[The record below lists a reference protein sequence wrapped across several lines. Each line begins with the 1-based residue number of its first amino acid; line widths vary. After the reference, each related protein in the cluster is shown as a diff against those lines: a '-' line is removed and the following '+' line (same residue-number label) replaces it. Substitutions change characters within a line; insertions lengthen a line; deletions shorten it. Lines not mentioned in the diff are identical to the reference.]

1 MRQILTLL
9 AAMLLTAYSKD
20 SEVKAATMQEAG
32 KTLVVYYSY
41 TNNCHEIVTSLTSQL
56 TADVMRI
63 EPTDKT
69 QKYEANNYAIGTA
82 LLNAIK
88 ANPNDA
94 ASYPAIDP
102 VSITDLSQYQNII
115 IVTPLWWSQMAA
127 IMQTYLFKYGAQ
139 MAGKNVG
146 LIVSNHSSGISGV
159 VADAER
165 LVKNVTWMGDALWV
179 NNANHSNRASLIQN
193 WLPTLNF
200 AAQTTLDKVYISID
214 GKTQSVTLV
223 DNSATQAL
231 VEKLQQASVRT
242 TLNNN
247 GDFEVWGALGF
258 SLPTSDEQITALPGD
273 VILYNGS
280 NICLFYGSNS
290 WSYTRLG
297 RINGLSE
304 SELRTFMKAGESNI
318 TITLLI
324 SESAGTVVALID
336 AIGTVEYNDDC
347 KAKIDA
353 ARKAYEELTDAEKA
367 LVVNYGTLTTAETTY
382 ATLKYAAEQAAADLA
397 AANAVI
403 AKIDAIGTVEY
414 NDDCKAKI
422 DAAREAY
429 EELTDAQK
437 ALVTNYD
444 VLTTAETT
452 YAVLKDAAEQA
463 TADLAAANAVI
474 AKIDAIG
481 TVEYNDDCKAKIDAA
496 REAYEEL
503 TDAQKALVT
512 NYDVLTTAE
521 ANYEKLNKNATEI
534 VNVKSTTNAYIW
546 YDLNG
551 RRLQSQPN
559 RKGVYIMNG
568 KKYFIK

>member
-1 MRQILTLL
+1 MPNQIN
-9 AAMLLTAYSKD
+9 
-20 SEVKAATMQEAG
+20 AT
-32 KTLVVYYSY
+32 
-41 TNNCHEIVTSLTSQL
+41 
-56 TADVMRI
+56 
-63 EPTDKT
+63 
-69 QKYEANNYAIGTA
+69 
-82 LLNAIK
+82 
-88 ANPNDA
+88 
-94 ASYPAIDP
+94 
-102 VSITDLSQYQNII
+102 
-115 IVTPLWWSQMAA
+115 
-127 IMQTYLFKYGAQ
+127 F
-139 MAGKNVG
+139 
-146 LIVSNHSSGISGV
+146 SSGI
-159 VADAER
+159 
-165 LVKNVTWMGDALWV
+165 
-179 NNANHSNRASLIQN
+179 
-193 WLPTLNF
+193 
-200 AAQTTLDKVYISID
+200 
-214 GKTQSVTLV
+214 
-223 DNSATQAL
+223 
-231 VEKLQQASVRT
+231 
-242 TLNNN
+242 
-247 GDFEVWGALGF
+247 
-258 SLPTSDEQITALPGD
+258 
-273 VILYNGS
+273 
-280 NICLFYGSNS
+280 
-290 WSYTRLG
+290 
-297 RINGLSE
+297 
-304 SELRTFMKAGESNI
+304 
-318 TITLLI
+318 I

-444 VLTTAETT
+444 VLTTAE
-452 YAVLKDAAEQA
+452 
-463 TADLAAANAVI
+463 
-474 AKIDAIG
+474 
-481 TVEYNDDCKAKIDAA
+481 
-496 REAYEEL
+496 
-503 TDAQKALVT
+503 
-512 NYDVLTTAE
+512 